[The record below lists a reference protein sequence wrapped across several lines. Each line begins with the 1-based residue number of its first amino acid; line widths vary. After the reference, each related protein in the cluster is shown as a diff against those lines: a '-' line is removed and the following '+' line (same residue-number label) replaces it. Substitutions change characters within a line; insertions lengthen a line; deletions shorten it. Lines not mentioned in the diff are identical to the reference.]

1 MVTLPHHAIS
11 PVSRLATVTET
22 GVIRHVG
29 ATASPLLPVSFS
41 GVAPPF
47 PRFFAIAIATTR
59 GIVVR
64 YLGGLRC
71 REDYTLQPPRPERPV
86 ARLNLIAFSTMRHS
100 ATKCGC
106 VLLMR
111 AAVASSR
118 LSAIRI
124 RVGFPRALAGPRV
137 SVSMSC
143 SMHALSSGFTGWTR
157 SRRRRVT
164 FVPGPHQLYPGRC
177 RSPRSYGG
185 TYRANSTTNA
195 WGIA

>member
-1 MVTLPHHAIS
+1 VPRLRRYCRFRFRGLHPRS
-11 PVSRLATVTET
+11 P
-22 GVIRHVG
+22 
-29 ATASPLLPVSFS
+29 ASLV
-41 GVAPPF
+41 
-47 PRFFAIAIATTR
+47 IAITTRR

-71 REDYTLQPPRPERPV
+71 RVDYTLQPPRPARPV

-124 RVGFPRALAGPRV
+124 RVGFPRARAGPRV

-143 SMHALSSGFTGWTR
+143 SMHALSNAFIGWTR

-195 WGIA
+195 WGIVCQPLKDTE